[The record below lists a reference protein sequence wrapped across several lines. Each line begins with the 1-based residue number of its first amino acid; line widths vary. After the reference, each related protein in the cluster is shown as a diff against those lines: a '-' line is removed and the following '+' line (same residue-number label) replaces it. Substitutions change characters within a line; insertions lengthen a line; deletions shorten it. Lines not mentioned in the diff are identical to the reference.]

1 VAAAAIGTA
10 RAALAAAHL
19 REERADAFL
28 IVGSAPDRAAALE
41 AAFAIAAGVRRALG
55 EAVGGHLHGRLPV
68 AVALGWGSHARGA
81 AGFVGPEIARAWRLA
96 SLGTNEVLCTDAFLR
111 AGALP
116 AGYGVFRA
124 PAAQQALAGFPAHV
138 VADFR

>member
-1 VAAAAIGTA
+1 VAAAAIGSA
-10 RAALAAAHL
+10 RAAIAAGAL

-28 IVGSAPDRAAALE
+28 IVASTPDRAAALD
-41 AAFAIAAGVRRALG
+41 AAFAIASGVRAAASEGL
-55 EAVGGHLHGRLPV
+55 GGHLHGRLPAAI
-68 AVALGWGSHARGA
+68 AVGWGSHARGP
-81 AGFVGPEIARAWRLA
+81 AGLAGREIARAWRLA
-96 SLGTNEVLCTDAFLR
+96 SLGAYEVLCTDAFVR